1 MAKKAPMSLGAF
13 AAKKPGAATPT
24 PSAPASDLTGQE
36 QTRAGRPRTLPD
48 NVRSMTLRLSDET
61 HTALNVLAAQHRTTA
76 KAILLAGLADQFAR
90 YGVTAEVK

>member
-1 MAKKAPMSLGAF
+1 MAKKAPMTLATMK
-13 AAKKPGAATPT
+13 AAE
-24 PSAPASDLTGQE
+24 APPPDLTGQE
-36 QTRAGRPRTLPD
+36 QAKAGRPRTLPD

-61 HTALNVLAAQHRTTA
+61 HTALNVLAAQQRTTA